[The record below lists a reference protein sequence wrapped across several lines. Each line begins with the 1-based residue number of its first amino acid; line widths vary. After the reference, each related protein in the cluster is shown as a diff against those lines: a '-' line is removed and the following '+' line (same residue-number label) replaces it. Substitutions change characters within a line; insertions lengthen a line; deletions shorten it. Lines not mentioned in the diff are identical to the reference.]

1 MALMSR
7 KPAPVVSG
15 LPGIV
20 PRRQGIHMTID
31 VDKLEAGVRFFD
43 RLLEVLSAQQ
53 LSHAAVGIF
62 VRIADNDQACM
73 TTCAL
78 TACSAIDNEQNVLA
92 ALRELEDL
100 GFVRLQRT
108 KEPDGTWTTLARVT
122 FAPESPD
129 PD

>member
-1 MALMSR
+1 MA
-7 KPAPVVSG
+7 VY
-15 LPGIV
+15 
-20 PRRQGIHMTID
+20 

-73 TTCAL
+73 TTRAL
-78 TACSAIDNEQNVLA
+78 AACSAIDNEQNVSA

-108 KEPDGTWTTLARVT
+108 QESDGMWTTLARVT
-122 FAPESPD
+122 FAPEPSD